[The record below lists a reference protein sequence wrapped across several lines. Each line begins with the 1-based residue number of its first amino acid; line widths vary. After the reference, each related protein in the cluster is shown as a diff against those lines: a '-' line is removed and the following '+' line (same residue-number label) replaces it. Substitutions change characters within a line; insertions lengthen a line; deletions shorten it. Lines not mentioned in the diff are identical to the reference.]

1 MFMWT
6 VSKRRFIGLLC
17 IAFAITVVVGL
28 FLNENMSV
36 AKSNRKLPIYSVDT
50 TNKKIA
56 ITFDAAWTNQ
66 DTQDLIDILKKHNAK
81 ATFFVVGDWAEK
93 FPESVKAFHDAGHT
107 IANHSDTHKA
117 FSKCK
122 REEIKVEIVNCNKK
136 LEAITGKPVTL
147 VRAPSGD
154 YTDQSLDVCKEL
166 NMTMIQWNCDILDT
180 KVKLIYTIFRK

>member
-56 ITFDAAWTNQ
+56 IT
-66 DTQDLIDILKKHNAK
+66 
-81 ATFFVVGDWAEK
+81 
-93 FPESVKAFHDAGHT
+93 
-107 IANHSDTHKA
+107 
-117 FSKCK
+117 
-122 REEIKVEIVNCNKK
+122 
-136 LEAITGKPVTL
+136 
-147 VRAPSGD
+147 
-154 YTDQSLDVCKEL
+154 
-166 NMTMIQWNCDILDT
+166 
-180 KVKLIYTIFRK
+180 